1 MSSEGA
7 WQVASGERVSLASS
21 DGTTT
26 LRGYLWEPVAGG
38 SEPRGIV
45 VLVHGMC
52 EHIERYEG
60 LARAL
65 ARAGFAVC
73 VCLVKPRFRF

>member
-45 VLVHGMC
+45 VLVHGM
-52 EHIERYEG
+52 
-60 LARAL
+60 
-65 ARAGFAVC
+65 
-73 VCLVKPRFRF
+73 